1 MTGHIPGRG
10 TSANPVGRFETQRLE
25 ACDDGWWQAE
35 APARPD
41 TVVHAEIAKSIIA
54 RNESPDIPFDQSIN
68 PYRGCEHGC
77 IYCYAR
83 PTHAYVNL
91 SAGLDFE
98 TKLFF
103 KANAAELLE
112 TELRKPRYRPQLIN
126 LGASTD
132 PYQPIERKLGITR
145 QILAVLAKFHH
156 PVTIVTK
163 GALVVRDIDLLAELA
178 QEQLCYVMLSITT
191 LEGDLKR
198 TLEPRAPSAQAR
210 LRAMREL
217 ADVGIPVGVLVA
229 PLIPALND
237 HELEAI
243 LQAARDAGA
252 RSAGYVPLRLPFEIK
267 ELFESWLHEHWPLKA
282 QHVLSR
288 IRAMRGGKLNDP
300 RFGARFNGEGPF
312 AALTAKRFALATARL
327 GLARRQQYQL
337 NCAAFCVPPVDTPQ
351 LSLFS
356 G

>member
-1 MTGHIPGRG
+1 MSGPTKGRG
-10 TSANPVGRFETQRLE
+10 AGANPAGRFESRRLE
-25 ACDDGWWQAE
+25 AFDDGWWHGE
-35 APARPD
+35 SPAQPD
-41 TVVHAEIAKSIIA
+41 TVIHAEIAKSIIT
-54 RNESPDIPFDQSIN
+54 RNDSPDIPFDQTIN

-91 SAGLDFE
+91 SPGLDFE

-103 KANAAELLE
+103 KANAAELLDR
-112 TELRKPRYRPQLIN
+112 ELRKPGYRPRLIN

-145 QILAVLAKFHH
+145 QILEVLARFRH

-163 GALVVRDIDLLAELA
+163 GTTVVRDIDLLRELA
-178 QEQLCYVMLSITT
+178 RDGLCYVMLSVTT
-191 LEGDLKR
+191 LDSDLKR

-217 ADVGIPVGVLVA
+217 ADAGVPVGVLAA
-229 PLIPALND
+229 PVIPALND

-252 RSAGYVPLRLPFEIK
+252 RSAGYVSLRLPFEIK
-267 ELFESWLHEHWPLKA
+267 ELFESWLREHWPLKA
-282 QHVLSR
+282 EHVLSQ

-300 RFGARFNGEGPF
+300 RFGSRFKGEGPL
-312 AALTAKRFALATARL
+312 ADLIARRFAVAAERL
-327 GLARRQQYQL
+327 GLARRQQYEL
-337 NCAAFCVPPVDTPQ
+337 NDAAFRLPPADTPQ
-351 LSLFS
+351 LPLFS
-356 G
+356 H